1 MDVGQEG
8 GHQAYVEA
16 QKWGAFLVLNVYIS
30 QGGNKDDHRSA
41 LWILLMMKTDELTES
56 LSASLFAI
64 SAERNDIF
72 VGREPLDDLMM

>member
-1 MDVGQEG
+1 MVEPHQLTVDVGQEG

-41 LWILLMMKTDELTES
+41 L
-56 LSASLFAI
+56 
-64 SAERNDIF
+64 
-72 VGREPLDDLMM
+72 